1 MTDKSIEYA
10 VSSVLFSANLIMLA
24 TKSVV
29 ITLTRYK
36 THLKV
41 INGVILHSSNWL
53 KKIYFIFLLTFVS
66 NCLFDPHLCS
76 IFFKKGHCLQKV
88 HLNKCCHGNKDHLA
102 KML

>member
-1 MTDKSIEYA
+1 MIAIEPMAQDHVVSFAWIKTLVTDKSIEYA

-41 INGVILHSSNWL
+41 INGAILHSSNWL
-53 KKIYFIFLLTFVS
+53 KKFISYFY
-66 NCLFDPHLCS
+66 
-76 IFFKKGHCLQKV
+76 
-88 HLNKCCHGNKDHLA
+88 
-102 KML
+102 